1 MKTLLIDDMRSDIR
15 VLAMDLRHVLAPPW
29 QRATNSQWRVR
40 DVWATG
46 DKSAVE
52 LESFD
57 DTTTVSG
64 QRLCELAED
73 VTQVIDGVFSGF
85 ESGSAEPW
93 VVIDAVDSSY
103 YLVRSDDSSV
113 LDAIRST
120 FRQVSDYGQPVTSPI
135 AGANR

>member
-1 MKTLLIDDMRSDIR
+1 LTICVRTFAFWPWISGTF
-15 VLAMDLRHVLAPPW
+15 LRPPW

-120 FRQVSDYGQPVTSPI
+120 FRQVSDYGQPVT
-135 AGANR
+135 